1 MEFSHS
7 TWDKSKTTGTKG
19 WVQVHGLHCWAKKVW
34 VWPTTRGYQLCFGIG
49 KKKEGNKGRERKKE
63 RKVLGHMVWV
73 TGTGNCQ
80 AHFFFFCDCC
90 VVPLTFIFYFKM
102 LRFGRILKGH
112 LFHLLLNWV
121 SPFASPQRDPRAG
134 LNKTCKTGRSH
145 WAPAVCQALWH
156 RRLHFSAA
164 WRGWSISCS

>member
-1 MEFSHS
+1 MGAS
-7 TWDKSKTTGTKG
+7 
-19 WVQVHGLHCWAKKVW
+19 VHGLQCWAKKVW

-49 KKKEGNKGRERKKE
+49 KKKKEGNKGRERKKE